1 MFIYKINNLFQK
13 TRHISKIVEYF
24 EEKQNQQETQAS
36 ILRPKR
42 SGLVSGVLR
51 RATNTTSP
59 NVCGKRILV
68 CEGAV
73 RSKLKLFDR
82 K

>member
-1 MFIYKINNLFQK
+1 MNQYLFQK

-24 EEKQNQQETQAS
+24 EEKQSQRETQPS
-36 ILRPKR
+36 IRPRR

-51 RATNTTSP
+51 RATNSTSP

>member
-1 MFIYKINNLFQK
+1 MFILHNFHLFQK

-24 EEKQNQQETQAS
+24 EEKQSQRETQPS
-36 ILRPKR
+36 IRPRR

-59 NVCGKRILV
+59 NICGKRILV

-73 RSKLKLFDR
+73 KSKLKLFDR

>member
-1 MFIYKINNLFQK
+1 MSKVNLLDSFMFQK

-24 EEKQNQQETQAS
+24 EEKQNQRETQPS
-36 ILRPKR
+36 IRPKR

-51 RATNTTSP
+51 RATNASP